1 MQKKFVFFSL
11 IWTLLSLQSQG
22 QFTKLIS
29 KLEQNN
35 TNNLNAPRE
44 KLFIHYDRPFYKVKD
59 TMWLKGYLLSAS
71 ENSITDSTGIAYIE
85 IINAANEVVKRTAA
99 PCYWG
104 RFQSSIA
111 LAEDDFPQGSYLL
124 RAYTNWMR
132 NFGDSTFFESHFTII
147 NPVSGDWNARIEQLS
162 LTGNRIILDASL
174 TANNLQPIARKKI
187 GIRVRSK
194 NHALLKLQAITDAE
208 GNLFIDT
215 LLKNDA
221 TGKSLMVEI
230 SDKEDLKLQVPVIS
244 AGASAID
251 LQFLPEGGSL
261 VAGKERLIGFK
272 ALNNYGKGI
281 DTKGVIKGPQGKE
294 VARFVSIHKGMGTVA
309 FTPQAGEQYTAY
321 PEQGQPV
328 KLPEVKASG
337 TTLHVSNS
345 EGADSVNVSIDG
357 SADLWG
363 SRFFFSATSKGIN
376 LAAGPVRIT
385 PKAHTLGI
393 SKKVLPSGITT
404 FTLYDSLMRPVNE
417 RSVFI
422 WHKDPLQLSLVSNKD
437 AYRKKDSVSLQLTVK
452 DLLNKNNG
460 GSFSIAVI
468 DTSQVA
474 INKLSE
480 NLLTYMLLSADLKG
494 IVEDPYYYFQDPA
507 PGAADA
513 LLLTQGWVHYEWQPA
528 AFKYDRESTYKI
540 TGKATN
546 IFNKPFSNTKVTLF
560 GKTGKNEGIVMD
572 TTTDKNGIFTFSHF
586 PYFTS
591 DSVSLAIE
599 AVNKKGK
606 AFNVGVELNEP
617 KFPPYTGGA
626 AVFDHQNILLDT
638 ATAQFVTKQ
647 TAMRKLIKK
656 NGEYLD
662 EVVVK
667 TNALIPGSKN
677 LNKNGGAD
685 QVINEKILQKTP
697 KATLLD
703 VLNKQVKGFRMG
715 SPPKSNTLMYMVN
728 TNIARFII
736 DGVDLHFF
744 YHSTGIGINDYIL
757 FLNSYLQYF
766 SAEDIKGIEVMNNP
780 RFNSN
785 YRSRFLSTQEQI
797 NSGPVRTDYSFI
809 EITTQSGSGPFLRKT
824 PGMYLYRPVVPVL
837 AKQFY
842 SPRYSSPDVRTV
854 LPDLRATVYWN
865 PEVIVSRNGEAHISF
880 YTSESNSNY
889 MILVQGI
896 NLVGGM
902 GVLYQPLIVN
912 KK

>member
-1 MQKKFVFFSL
+1 MF
-11 IWTLLSLQSQG
+11 LLGLLNSLQSHA

-29 KLEQNN
+29 RLEQN
-35 TNNLNAPRE
+35 TTTNLNTPRE

-59 TMWLKGYLLSAS
+59 TMWMKGYLLSAS

-104 RFQSSIA
+104 RFQSSIV
-111 LAEDDFPQGSYLL
+111 LKEDDFPQGSYLL

-132 NFGDSTFFESHFTII
+132 NFGDSTFFESRFTII

-162 LTGNRIILDASL
+162 LTGNRIIIDASL

-194 NHALLKLQAITDAE
+194 SHALLKLQAITDAE

-215 LLKNDA
+215 LLKNYA
-221 TGKSLMVEI
+221 SGKSLSVEI
-230 SDKEDLKLQVPVIS
+230 SDKEDLKLQVPVS
-244 AGASAID
+244 AAGQSAID
-251 LQFLPEGGSL
+251 LQFLPEGGSFI
-261 VAGKERLIGFK
+261 AGKQRLLGFK
-272 ALNNYGKGI
+272 ALNSYGKGI
-281 DTKGVIKGPQGKE
+281 DIKGVIKNGQGQE
-294 VARFVSIHKGMGTVA
+294 VARFASVHKGMGAVA
-309 FTPQAGEQYTAY
+309 FIPQAGETYTAY
-321 PEQGQPV
+321 PDKGQPV
-328 KLPEVKASG
+328 KLPEATTSG
-337 TTLHVSNS
+337 TALHVVNDESD
-345 EGADSVNVSIDG
+345 DSVRISIDG
-357 SADLWG
+357 TPDLSG
-363 SRFFFSATSKGIN
+363 KRFFFAAASKGIIF
-376 LAAGPVRIT
+376 AEGPVRIAV
-385 PKAHTLGI
+385 KEHNLGI
-393 SKKVLPSGITT
+393 AKKVLPSGIAT

-422 WHKDPLQLSLVSNKD
+422 WHKDPLQLSLVSNKET
-437 AYRKKDSVSLQLTVK
+437 YRKKDSVSLRLTVK
-452 DLLNKNNG
+452 DIHNKNNG

-468 DTSQVA
+468 DTSQVSV
-474 INKLSE
+474 NKLSE

-494 IVEDPYYYFQDPA
+494 VVEDPYYYFQDPA

-528 AFKYDRESTYKI
+528 NFKYSREAAYTI

-560 GKTGKNEGIVMD
+560 GKVGKEGLLAMD
-572 TTTDKNGIFTFSHF
+572 TTTDKNGIFTFTHF
-586 PYFTS
+586 PYFAN
-591 DSVSLAIE
+591 DSVSLAIA

-617 KFPPYTGGA
+617 KFPPYTGGGTL
-626 AVFDHQNILLDT
+626 FDRQNILLDT
-638 ATAQFVTKQ
+638 ATAQFVNKQ

-685 QVINEKILQKTP
+685 QVINEKILQQTP

-703 VLNKQVKGFRMG
+703 VLNKQVKGFRIG
-715 SPPKSNTLMYMVN
+715 SPPKRTALMYMVY

-744 YHSTGIGINDYIL
+744 YHSSGMGPNDYIL
-757 FLNSYLQYF
+757 FLDTYLKYF
-766 SAEDIKGIEVMNNP
+766 SAEDIKGIEIMNNP
-780 RFNSN
+780 RFNSS
-785 YRSRFLSTQEQI
+785 YRSHFLSIQEQM
-797 NSGPVRTDYSFI
+797 NSGPVQTDYSFI
-809 EITTQSGSGPFLRKT
+809 EITTQSGSGPFIRKT

-842 SPRYSSPDVRTV
+842 SPRYASPDVKTAF
-854 LPDLRATVYWN
+854 PDLRTTVYWN
-865 PEVIVSRNGEAHISF
+865 PEVIVSRNGATPISF
-880 YTSESNSNY
+880 HTSESNSNY

-902 GVLYQPLIVN
+902 GVLYQPLIIN
-912 KK
+912 EK